1 MLPSKEYFCA
11 VEELR
16 ALVWGYS
23 LPVIGGIYRR
33 RLELALDLCTGGK
46 RVLEIGFGP
55 GFLFPNLSEIYH
67 EIHGIDL
74 EADAASVAQ
83 VFARRGITT
92 YLQDGTALA
101 LPYPDDHFDTVIAMS
116 ILEHL
121 HPEENLVAAAEIA
134 RVLRPHGQ
142 LIYGVPV
149 ERPLM
154 RFIFRHIFR
163 RDIEQY
169 HFSTEIDVRRAVDR
183 FLTPVQHID
192 LRPLPFTGSIYE
204 LGHLKK
210 IN

>member
-1 MLPSKEYFCA
+1 MLPAKEYFCA

-23 LPVIGGIYRR
+23 LPVIGRIYQR
-33 RLELALDLCTGGK
+33 RLELALDLCTGGE

-55 GFLFPNLSEIYH
+55 GFLFPNLNEIYH

-74 EADAASVAQ
+74 EADADSVAR
-83 VFARRGITT
+83 VFDQRGITT
-92 YLQDGTALA
+92 YLKDGTALS
-101 LPYPDDHFDTVIAMS
+101 LPYPDAHFDTVIAMS

-134 RVLRPHGQ
+134 RVLRPQGQ

-154 RFIFRHIFR
+154 NFIFRYVFR
-163 RDIEQY
+163 RDIGQY
-169 HFSTEIDVRRAVDR
+169 HFSTELDVRSAAEQ

-192 LRPLPFTGSIYE
+192 MRPLPFLGSIYE
-204 LGHLKK
+204 IGHLKK
-210 IN
+210 